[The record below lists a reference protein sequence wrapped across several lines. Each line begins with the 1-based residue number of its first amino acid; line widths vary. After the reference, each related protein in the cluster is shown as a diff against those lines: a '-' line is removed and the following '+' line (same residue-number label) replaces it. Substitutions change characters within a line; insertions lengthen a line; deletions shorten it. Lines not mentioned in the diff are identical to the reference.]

1 MRLLVALALLALLA
15 LLAHCGPPAQSPAA
29 LRPPDETQALE
40 LGLETAYFAG
50 GCFWCMEKPF
60 EQLDGVGAVVSGYI
74 DGLVDEP
81 TYHQVSRGSSGHAE
95 AIRVVYDPA
104 TVTYPQLLEV
114 FWHNVDATD
123 EGGQFCDRGSQYRTG
138 IFVRNAEERAQAEA
152 SRRAAQEELGQRIVT
167 PIADATYFYDA
178 EEYHQDYYR
187 TNPTRYNRYRSG
199 CGRDR
204 RLRELWG
211 AAAAH

>member
-1 MRLLVALALLALLA
+1 MRSLVALVALVALV
-15 LLAHCGPPAQSPAA
+15 LLSHCGPPAQSAAA
-29 LRPPDETQALE
+29 LRPPDETQAIE
-40 LGLETAYFAG
+40 AGLETAYFAG

-74 DGLVDEP
+74 DGRIDEP
-81 TYHQVSRGSSGHAE
+81 TYGQVSRGRSGHAE

-104 TVTYPQLLEV
+104 TITYAQLLDV

-138 IFVRNAEERAQAEA
+138 IFVRNEEERAQAEA
-152 SRRAAQEELGQRIVT
+152 SKRAVQGQLGQRIVT
-167 PIADATYFYDA
+167 RITGATYFYDA

-211 AAAAH
+211 AAATH

>member
-1 MRLLVALALLALLA
+1 MRSLVALAALVFLS
-15 LLAHCGPPAQSPAA
+15 HCGPPAQSAAA
-29 LRPPDETQALE
+29 LRPPDETQAID

-74 DGLVDEP
+74 DGRVDDP
-81 TYHQVSRGSSGHAE
+81 TYGQVSRGSTGHAE

-104 TVTYPQLLEV
+104 TITYAQLLEV
-114 FWHNVDATD
+114 FWHNVDPTD

-138 IFVRNAEERAQAEA
+138 IYVRNEEERAQAEA
-152 SRRAAQEELGQRIVT
+152 SKQAVQGQRGQRIVT
-167 PIADATYFYDA
+167 PVTDATYFYDA

-211 AAAAH
+211 AAATH